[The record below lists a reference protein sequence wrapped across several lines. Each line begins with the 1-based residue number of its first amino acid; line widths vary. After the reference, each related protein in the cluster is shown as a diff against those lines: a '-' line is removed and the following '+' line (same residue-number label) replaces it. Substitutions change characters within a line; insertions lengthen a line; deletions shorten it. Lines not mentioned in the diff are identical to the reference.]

1 MAGRWDV
8 SKLEKA
14 LEQYL
19 ALRRALGFQLG
30 RTETRLRQFLA
41 FLEGKQTTR
50 ITTAL
55 ALEFAMEAS
64 ELDPRTKAHRLS
76 VVRGFARHLAATD
89 PTMEIPP
96 LGLLP
101 SGLKRAHPYLYSEEE
116 LRRLLAGAKA
126 YPSWSRFPGLPWN
139 RFQAQTYYCLFGLLA
154 VTGMRVGEALK
165 LRPGD
170 IDWKAGVLTIH
181 HAKFG
186 KSRLV
191 PLHPTTMKAL
201 GTFVRHR
208 DRFFAQLLSPPKLAY
223 LFVTSRGTPIRVTYV
238 NRVFL
243 TISRQIGLRAP
254 NAHRGPRLHDLRH
267 RFAVETLLRWYR
279 QGEQPDRL
287 LPVLA
292 TYLGHTHV
300 SGTYWY
306 LSSTPELM
314 RVAGQRLERRWKGV
328 R

>member
-1 MAGRWDV
+1 M
-8 SKLEKA
+8 SKLGKA
-14 LEQYL
+14 MAHYL
-19 ALRRALGFQLG
+19 TLRRSLGFKLG

-41 FLEGKQTTR
+41 FLEGKRTAR

-76 VVRGFARHLAATD
+76 VVRGFARHLAAPD

-101 SGLKRAHPYLYSEEE
+101 SGSKRAHPYLYSEDEI
-116 LRRLLAGAKA
+116 RRLLAGARA
-126 YPSWSRFPGLPWN
+126 YPSWNRFPGKRWKH
-139 RFQAQTYYCLFGLLA
+139 FQAQTFYCLFGLLA
-154 VTGMRVGEALK
+154 VTGMRVGEALN

-170 IDWKAGVLTIH
+170 IDWNAGVLTIH
-181 HAKFG
+181 RAKFG

-191 PLHPTTMKAL
+191 PLHATAVKAL
-201 GTFVRHR
+201 ATFVRHR
-208 DRFFAQLLSPPKLAY
+208 DRFFAQLPSPPELAY
-223 LFVTSRGTPIRVTYV
+223 LFVTSRGTPMSVTHV

-254 NAHRGPRLHDLRH
+254 NARRGPRLHDLRH

-314 RVAGQRLERRWKGV
+314 RAAGQRLERRWKGI